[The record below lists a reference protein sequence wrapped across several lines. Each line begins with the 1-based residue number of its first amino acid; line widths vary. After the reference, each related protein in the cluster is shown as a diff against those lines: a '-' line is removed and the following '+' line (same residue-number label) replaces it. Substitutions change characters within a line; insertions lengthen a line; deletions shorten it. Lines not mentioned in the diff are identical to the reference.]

1 MRMLRNLKISQKLLL
16 LSILSTLL
24 LGVIGFV
31 SYKNMNDMIRD
42 TNVIYERYL
51 KSIQTL
57 GHMQANNNSI
67 DSYTLEAILTDKP
80 AVYQQLME
88 KIEEKMQQ
96 NIRAEKPELFPKEI
110 IDLEAY
116 GEVIVDY
123 KDARQIALDLAKEN
137 KREKAYEYYSDVVA
151 EKRAVLDKTV
161 TYIQVFYEQSAE
173 KMYQKN
179 LKKMESTMTILVF
192 TILIGIVLSCLVGLY
207 ITRII
212 INPVKHLRM
221 LMRKA
226 EDGDF
231 SIKGDY
237 VSKDEIGQLVSSFNN
252 MIHGIRGIIETVNE
266 TSELVASSAEQLSA
280 TSEQSTQASEQISH
294 SIQSITRGSEQ
305 QLYSVEESKTTMNTI
320 ANYANKI
327 SQNAV
332 HMTESAHK
340 TTEVSING
348 KQSIEKVL
356 LQMNTIEKNVNGL
369 SHAFASLNERS
380 VEIGNI
386 NEVITAISSQ
396 TNLLALNAAIEAARA
411 GEHGKG
417 FAVVADEV
425 RRLAEQSADSAEQIN
440 QLIQMIQ
447 LETEQTLDS
456 MDSATREVS
465 AGLDVVKTAGNAFER
480 IEVSIKDVVAEINT
494 VCRDLNELAAETG
507 QVVTFIQSI
516 EEVAKDSVE
525 KNQSVL
531 CSTEEQLAS
540 TIEIESAAENL
551 TKLADELNV
560 LIGKFKL

>member
-1 MRMLRNLKISQKLLL
+1 
-16 LSILSTLL
+16 
-24 LGVIGFV
+24 
-31 SYKNMNDMIRD
+31 
-42 TNVIYERYL
+42 
-51 KSIQTL
+51 
-57 GHMQANNNSI
+57 
-67 DSYTLEAILTDKP
+67 
-80 AVYQQLME
+80 
-88 KIEEKMQQ
+88 
-96 NIRAEKPELFPKEI
+96 
-110 IDLEAY
+110 
-116 GEVIVDY
+116 
-123 KDARQIALDLAKEN
+123 
-137 KREKAYEYYSDVVA
+137 
-151 EKRAVLDKTV
+151 
-161 TYIQVFYEQSAE
+161 
-173 KMYQKN
+173 
-179 LKKMESTMTILVF
+179 
-192 TILIGIVLSCLVGLY
+192 
-207 ITRII
+207 
-212 INPVKHLRM
+212 
-221 LMRKA
+221 
-226 EDGDF
+226 
-231 SIKGDY
+231 
-237 VSKDEIGQLVSSFNN
+237 